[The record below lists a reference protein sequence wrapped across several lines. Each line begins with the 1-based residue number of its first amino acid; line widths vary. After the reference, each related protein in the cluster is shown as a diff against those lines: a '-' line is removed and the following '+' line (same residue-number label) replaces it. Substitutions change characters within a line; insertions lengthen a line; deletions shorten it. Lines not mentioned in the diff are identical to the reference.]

1 MMKKPLPKIILL
13 FLLFIVGCKGM
24 YSITDVSIYKGTDGL
39 AIKFIE
45 NAPPNEVFEKTI
57 LPLGIMIR
65 NAGAYDIENGL
76 ITFSLEE
83 DYMLL
88 DKTSTRTSG
97 RGKKSAEERFDWIEN
112 ERISWIEDKPQIKFS
127 LNGKTIERA
136 EGEEEIMT
144 LKAEARPL
152 EELSQTH
159 EPSILATA
167 CYDYKTELVAAVC
180 VDTDVYGIKKIT
192 KSCKVKELGF
202 SSQGAPVAITRIGTE
217 IMPMDIPDRVRPQF
231 LIQVQNK
238 GDGLV
243 IKDDM
248 QVITDA
254 CSEKS
259 LNYTEL
265 SVVFINA
272 YLGGEQKQLNCNIEE
287 ETQYKDNKKTGL
299 VKLRDNTGIAR
310 CVLDE
315 GIDEDEGTY
324 VSPLK
329 IELRY
334 GYTNTISKNV
344 VIKKQLKY

>member
-202 SSQGAPVAITRIGTE
+202 SSQGAPVAIT
-217 IMPMDIPDRVRPQF
+217 
-231 LIQVQNK
+231 
-238 GDGLV
+238 
-243 IKDDM
+243 
-248 QVITDA
+248 
-254 CSEKS
+254 
-259 LNYTEL
+259 
-265 SVVFINA
+265 
-272 YLGGEQKQLNCNIEE
+272 NIEE
-287 ETQYKDNKKTGL
+287 DVTADNLLFKIYVQNVGGGMVIDENDIDNDPNQGYEWDSLDWVYIKDVSIGN
-299 VKLRDNTGIAR
+299 IH
-310 CVLDE
+310 LDE
-315 GIDEDEGTY
+315 AGQCRPDIGEFLKLINGKGYIFCKMSTASIDSVY
-324 VSPLK
+324 KAPLNVQLEYAYANSIQRD
-329 IELRY
+329 IEIFRELNY
-334 GYTNTISKNV
+334 
-344 VIKKQLKY
+344 